1 MTTLSQVNLAH
12 KLSLYFVA
20 GTMNCQSPEIFREI
34 LLQAV
39 KGGITAFQYR
49 EKGVNSLIGE
59 KRLESAMT
67 AKEIC
72 RDNGIL
78 FIVNDDLELMKAVD
92 ADGLHVGQTDGSLDF
107 IRKET
112 EGKILGVSA
121 HTLAE
126 AKDAVSH
133 GADYIGTGPIYAT
146 VTKPDAKEPVGKG
159 IFQEFRTNGITVPV
173 VGIGGI
179 SLENAATVIRAGADG
194 AAIISAIS
202 QSEDPRKTTRELLLD
217 ILNAKR
223 GL

>member
-1 MTTLSQVNLAH
+1 MTAILQVNLAH

-20 GTMNCQSPEIFREI
+20 GTMNCESPKSFHEI

-49 EKGVNSLIGE
+49 EKGAKSLIGE
-59 KRLESAMT
+59 NRLEA
-67 AKEIC
+67 AKRAKQIC
-72 RDNGIL
+72 RDHGVL

-92 ADGLHVGQTDGSLDF
+92 ADGLHVGQTDGCLAF

-126 AKDAVSH
+126 AKDAVDH
-133 GADYIGTGPIYAT
+133 GADYIGAGPIYAT
-146 VTKPDAKEPVGKG
+146 VTKPDAQEPVGTG
-159 IFQEFRTNGITVPV
+159 IFQEFRKNEISVPV

-179 SLENAATVIRAGADG
+179 SLDNAASVIRAGADG

-202 QSEDPRKTTRELLLD
+202 QSEDPFKTSRNLLMD

>member
-1 MTTLSQVNLAH
+1 MTALTQVNLAH

-20 GTMNCQSPEIFREI
+20 GTMNCDSPESFQQI

-49 EKGVNSLIGE
+49 EKGTNSLTGQ
-59 KRLESAMT
+59 KRFETAKK

-72 RDNGIL
+72 RDYGVL

-92 ADGLHVGQTDGSLDF
+92 ADGLHVGQTDGRLDF

-112 EGKILGVSA
+112 VGKVLGVSA

-126 AKDAVSH
+126 AKDAVNH
-133 GADYIGTGPIYAT
+133 GADYIGAGPIYAT
-146 VTKPDAKEPVGKG
+146 VTKPDAQEPVGTD
-159 IFQEFRTNGITVPV
+159 IFQEFRKNEITIPV

-179 SLENAATVIRAGADG
+179 SLHNVAAVIRAGADG
-194 AAIISAIS
+194 AAVISAIS
-202 QSEDPRKTTRELLLD
+202 QSEDPRITTRNLFLD
-217 ILNAKR
+217 IKNAKR
-223 GL
+223 G

>member
-20 GTMNCQSPEIFREI
+20 GTMNCQSPESFREI
-34 LLQAV
+34 LLHAV

-49 EKGVNSLIGE
+49 EKGAHSLIGE
-59 KRLESAMT
+59 KRLEIAKM

-72 RDNGIL
+72 RDHGVL

-92 ADGLHVGQTDGSLDF
+92 ADGLHVGQTDGSLAF

-126 AKDAVSH
+126 AKDAVEH
-133 GADYIGTGPIYAT
+133 GADYIGAGPIYAT
-146 VTKPDAKEPVGKG
+146 VTKPDAKEPVGTG
-159 IFQEFRTNGITVPV
+159 IFREFRTNGITVPV

-179 SLENAATVIRAGADG
+179 SLGNAASVIRAGADG

-202 QSEDPRKTTRELLLD
+202 QSEDPGKASRELLLD

>member
-20 GTMNCQSPEIFREI
+20 GTMNCQSPESFREI

-49 EKGVNSLIGE
+49 EKGANSLIGE
-59 KRLESAMT
+59 KRLETAKM

-72 RDNGIL
+72 RDHGVL
-78 FIVNDDLELMKAVD
+78 FIVNDDMELMKTVD
-92 ADGLHVGQTDGSLDF
+92 ADGLHVGQTDGSLAF

-126 AKDAVSH
+126 AKDAVEH
-133 GADYIGTGPIYAT
+133 KADYIGAGPIYAT
-146 VTKPDAKEPVGKG
+146 VTKPDAKERVGTG

-179 SLENAATVIRAGADG
+179 SLGNAASVIRAGADG
-194 AAIISAIS
+194 VAIISAIS
-202 QSEDPRKTTRELLLD
+202 QTADPRKTTRELLLD

>member
-1 MTTLSQVNLAH
+1 MTILSQVNLAH

-20 GTMNCQSPEIFREI
+20 GTMNCQSPDSFVEI
-34 LLQAV
+34 LLKTV

-49 EKGVNSLIGE
+49 EKGANSLIGE
-59 KRLESAMT
+59 KRLETAMT
-67 AKEIC
+67 AKKIC
-72 RDNGIL
+72 SDHGVL

-92 ADGLHVGQTDGSLDF
+92 ADGLHVGQTDGSLAF

-126 AKDAVSH
+126 ARDAVGH
-133 GADYIGTGPIYAT
+133 GADYIGAGPIYAT
-146 VTKPDAKEPVGKG
+146 VTKPDAQEPVGKG
-159 IFQEFRTNGITVPV
+159 IFQEFRTSGITVPV

-179 SLENAATVIRAGADG
+179 SLDNAASVIKAGADG

-202 QSEDPRKTTRELLLD
+202 KSKDPSKATRELLLD